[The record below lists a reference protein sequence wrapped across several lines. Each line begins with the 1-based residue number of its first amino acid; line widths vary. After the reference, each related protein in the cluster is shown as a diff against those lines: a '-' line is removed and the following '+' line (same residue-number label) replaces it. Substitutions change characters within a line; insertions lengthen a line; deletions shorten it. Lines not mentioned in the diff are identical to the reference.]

1 MDFPSI
7 DNFWIELLKAKS
19 NAFKKDAKPSFA
31 DFKKYL
37 KEFYSALLFFKRLD
51 KLDNAVFCGISPE
64 LVVRRISG
72 LSVLRK
78 KCNYFFKRP
87 EKFRVQHKEYSFH

>member
-51 KLDNAVFCGISPE
+51 KLDNAVFCGISVRNHITIYFISSICL
-64 LVVRRISG
+64 LVSII
-72 LSVLRK
+72 VLII
-78 KCNYFFKRP
+78 P
-87 EKFRVQHKEYSFH
+87 YSSA

>member
-1 MDFPSI
+1 MDCLFQLFSYFPLI
-7 DNFWIELLKAKS
+7 LLQ
-19 NAFKKDAKPSFA
+19 
-31 DFKKYL
+31 
-37 KEFYSALLFFKRLD
+37 
-51 KLDNAVFCGISPE
+51 PE

-87 EKFRVQHKEYSFH
+87 EKFRVQHKGKLFETNFKMETFSLTLRYFVFPYLLEYSFHQAKVDDNGKVEF